1 MKRAGHLLQWTLI
14 AMVSA
19 YTGPLHARAAA
30 GARSTTLLSTRY
42 TLKPDHVSQW
52 LQLEKDQVLPA
63 LKKAGVKHLTVFE
76 TVLGDAPE
84 YTTVRTLEG
93 FGEFD
98 APDPLVRALGAA
110 AAAQL
115 HEKLAACTQSIHRS
129 LEKRREDFFL
139 DPGNAEVQYASK
151 YRAMPGKSQAYM
163 EFFRT
168 EMMPALRKAK
178 ANGTFSGIDVTV
190 TAHGGEWGLI
200 TLYMY
205 YPRFAPL
212 DDEPPV
218 AKTLGP
224 EGTRVLL
231 AKGAGLITPLEWIVR
246 KRLPEL
252 SY

>member
-1 MKRAGHLLQWTLI
+1 MKRATSPLQWTLI
-14 AMVSA
+14 VLLSA
-19 YTGPLHARAAA
+19 YTSHVHAQAAA
-30 GARSTTLLSTRY
+30 GSQSTTLLFTRY
-42 TLKPDHVSQW
+42 TLKPDQRSQW

-63 LKKAGVKHLTVFE
+63 LKKAGVKHLSVYE

-84 YTTVRTLEG
+84 YTSVRELAS

-98 APDPLVRALGAA
+98 GPDPLVRALGAP

-115 HEKLAACTQSIHRS
+115 QEKLAACTQSIHRS
-129 LEKRREDFFL
+129 LEKRRGDFFL

-151 YRAMPGKSQAYM
+151 YRALPGKSQAYM
-163 EFFRT
+163 EFFRA
-168 EMMPALRKAK
+168 EMMPALRKAQ

-190 TAHGGEWGLI
+190 SAHGGEWGLI

-231 AKGAGLITPLEWIVR
+231 QKGAGLITPLDWIVR
-246 KRLPEL
+246 KRVPDL